1 MNKINRTLDI
11 IYRGLESPNRSAIA
25 WSGGKDSMVL
35 LHIMRNMMG
44 LKFPIIFFREPWQPW
59 KYKFQDKI
67 IQDWGLEV
75 YTWHPMLSAMQQ
87 SEGEF
92 EVQNVYKFNTTTMS
106 CPSGITEPVQ
116 GKPWV
121 CGIDMLKRPKQ
132 ESLIAPWDTV
142 WIGHKAVDSDP
153 IYGGDAGTRI
163 ECRINPDQSTMFF
176 PLRDW
181 THLDIWEFIENA
193 NIPIDLDRYEK
204 VNGVWG
210 EKIDKLL
217 NVDYVHACVKCLDKR
232 ENAPKFVHCPKL
244 DMTVENCANRVP
256 WFNQTLPTYMKD

>member
-1 MNKINRTLDI
+1 MSKLNRTLDI
-11 IYRGLESPNRSAIA
+11 IYKGLEVPNRSVIA
-25 WSGGKDSMVL
+25 WSGGKDSMAL
-35 LHIMRNMMG
+35 LHIMRKMMG

-59 KYKFQDKI
+59 KYKFQDRI
-67 IQDWGLEV
+67 IQEYGLEV

-87 SEGEF
+87 SGDEF

-106 CPSGITEPVQ
+106 CPSGITKPVE

-121 CGIDMLKRPKQ
+121 CAIDMLRRPKQ
-132 ESLIAPWDTV
+132 ESLLASWDMV
-142 WIGHKAVDSDP
+142 WIGHKGSDSDP

-163 ECRINPDQSTMFF
+163 DCRVNPDQSTMMF
-176 PLRDW
+176 PLREW
-181 THLDIWEFIENA
+181 THLDIWNFIEDA

-217 NVDYVHACVKCLDKR
+217 NADYVHACVKCLDKR
-232 ENAPKFVHCPKL
+232 ENAPNVVHCPKF
-244 DMTVENCANRVP
+244 DGMVENCSGRVP